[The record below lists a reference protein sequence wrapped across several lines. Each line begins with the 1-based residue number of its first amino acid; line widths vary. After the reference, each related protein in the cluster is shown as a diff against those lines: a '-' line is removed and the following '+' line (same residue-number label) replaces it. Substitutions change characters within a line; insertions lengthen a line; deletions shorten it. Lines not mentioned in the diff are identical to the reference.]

1 MADKEREKKI
11 LPPKVPRPNYQMW
24 VILVLVAVILGISY
38 LNRSGELV
46 EIQSSRF
53 EDMVQARDIK
63 RLVLIKNEEL
73 IEITLKPEALQN
85 AKYKQEIERNSP
97 LGIKANGPHFKY
109 KIGSIDKFYEQYEA
123 IVKNIP
129 RDQRIDLQVED
140 RQDYTNMFFNIGFLV
155 LLVFGF
161 WILMRRMTGG
171 AGGGV
176 RPGWCVCPGRLE
188 TRHTKVGQRFDFRA
202 VQPNLIMR

>member
-85 AKYKQEIERNSP
+85 AKYKQEIEIYLVSIMNNIQVAEKKYYPDSYQECP
-97 LGIKANGPHFKY
+97 LRP
-109 KIGSIDKFYEQYEA
+109 
-123 IVKNIP
+123 VKNI
-129 RDQRIDLQVED
+129 
-140 RQDYTNMFFNIGFLV
+140 
-155 LLVFGF
+155 
-161 WILMRRMTGG
+161 
-171 AGGGV
+171 
-176 RPGWCVCPGRLE
+176 
-188 TRHTKVGQRFDFRA
+188 TKQK
-202 VQPNLIMR
+202 I